1 MKRRDIDMRRNF
13 STRQFAIAAGA
24 TLVAGLAT
32 AGPAQAQPASPSASV
47 RGGALTIVGT
57 DGDDAIA
64 VQLAAADPNTLR
76 VDLGNGTLPQ
86 AFDRSTFTAITVFL
100 RSGDD
105 QFQVVPGGGTLA
117 DEALSV
123 DGDVGRDTIT
133 GGDGNDN
140 LAGGAGADSIQGGDG
155 TDLIFGNR
163 GNDAVNGNR
172 GNDPE
177 FLGRGRD
184 DALWNPGEGSDV
196 IHGGAASDTL
206 IFNGAD
212 VDEIMSL
219 SANEG
224 RAVLL
229 RDIGGVRM
237 DTDSIEN
244 LDLAALGGADTV
256 TVDNLDGT
264 AVRSADIDLSSQGAG
279 DRQVD
284 SIIVNGTNQ
293 SDRIK
298 VDADNGAVEVD
309 GLPAETHITGSEPT
323 DQLTVNSLGGNDKA
337 DVSNAAKALIG
348 VEVNLG
354 TGQR

>member
-1 MKRRDIDMRRNF
+1 MDMRRIF

-32 AGPAQAQPASPSASV
+32 VGPAQAQPASPSASV
-47 RGGALTIVGT
+47 RGGTLTIVGT

-76 VDLGNGTLPQ
+76 VDLGNGTAPQ

-100 RSGDD
+100 RGGDD
-105 QFQVVPGGGTLA
+105 QFRVVPGGGTLA

-123 DGDVGRDTIT
+123 DGDVGRDTIV

-140 LAGGAGADSIQGGDG
+140 LAGGAGADTILGGDG

-163 GNDAVNGNR
+163 GDDAVNGNR

-196 IHGGAASDTL
+196 VHGGAASDTL
-206 IFNGAD
+206 FFNGSDLA
-212 VDEIMSL
+212 EIMSL
-219 SANEG
+219 SANNS
-224 RAVLL
+224 RAVFL
-229 RDIGGVRM
+229 RNLGGIRM
-237 DTDSIEN
+237 DMDSVEN
-244 LDLAALGGADTV
+244 LDLAALGGADSV
-256 TVDNLDGT
+256 TIDNLDGT
-264 AVRSADIDLSSQGAG
+264 DVRRADIDLSSQGAG
-279 DRQVD
+279 DLQVD
-284 SIIVNGTNQ
+284 SVTVNGTNQ
-293 SDRIK
+293 ADNVK
-298 VDADNGAVEVD
+298 VDADNGAVDVT
-309 GLPAETHITGSEPT
+309 GLRAETRITGSEPT
-323 DQLTVNSLGGNDKA
+323 DQLTVNSLGGNDKV
-337 DVSNAAKALIG
+337 DVRNAAKALIG
-348 VEVNLG
+348 IEVDLG

>member
-1 MKRRDIDMRRNF
+1 MDMQRIF
-13 STRQFAIAAGA
+13 STRRFAIAAGA

-64 VQLAAADPNTLR
+64 TQLAAADPNTLL
-76 VDLGNGTLPQ
+76 VDLGNGTPLET
-86 AFDRSTFTAITVFL
+86 FDRSTFTAITVFL
-100 RSGDD
+100 RSGED
-105 QFQVVPGGGTLA
+105 QFRVVPGGGTLA

-123 DGDVGRDTIT
+123 AGGPGEDTIV
-133 GGDGNDN
+133 GGDGSDN
-140 LAGGAGADSIQGGDG
+140 LSGGAGADSIEGGDG

-163 GNDAVNGNR
+163 GDDTVNGNR

-196 IHGGAASDTL
+196 VNGGAAGDTL

-212 VDEIMSL
+212 LDEIMSL
-219 SANEG
+219 NANEN

-237 DTDSIEN
+237 DMDSVEN

-256 TVDNLDGT
+256 TVDNMDGT
-264 AVRSADIDLSSQGAG
+264 DVGHANIDLSSQGTG
-279 DRQVD
+279 DLQEDAVT
-284 SIIVNGTNQ
+284 VNGTNRA
-293 SDRIK
+293 DRVR
-298 VDADNGAVEVD
+298 VDADNGAVD
-309 GLPAETHITGSEPT
+309 ISGLRTETRITGSEPT
-323 DQLTVNSLGGNDKA
+323 DQLTVNSLGGNDRVN
-337 DVSNAAKALIG
+337 VSNAAKALIG
-348 VEVNLG
+348 VEVDLG
-354 TGQR
+354 AGQR